1 MPDVVC
7 YYHDPVKAPLL
18 RDAVL
23 PALAEAEAAGA
34 RGHVERHW
42 LHGPHLRVRLDRE
55 ADLVADRLREH
66 LAARPSTAGTPHDE
80 LLARSRDHGVAE
92 LVPPPYEPIHPDN
105 TVVVEPT
112 DLRGVRELLGSDALV
127 DLRSR
132 VLRLGVPAVRDAVAA
147 DDTTATTRV
156 RTALIAMA
164 AHASRYP
171 GGLDHGYHSFQ
182 SHLEDFLLHS
192 DPDGRLR
199 SRFDRVWE
207 DNAGNVTETVLAV
220 AEDRLATPW
229 ATWTTAARE
238 VTEVVY
244 DNGDL
249 PSGDN
254 PRHGERAVRLGDRDA
269 IRRWHRDH
277 RVHHSEYHRRLRAVD
292 LEHPL
297 LRRQVAVYRFGTNML
312 YQLLAVCDVTPVE
325 RYLAASLVAR
335 AVQRITGVSWSEHIE
350 RMARTTPARRA
361 HGG

>member
-1 MPDVVC
+1 MTDVVC

-42 LHGPHLRVRLDRE
+42 LHGPHLRVRVDGE
-55 ADLVADRLREH
+55 AGLIAERLREY
-66 LAARPSTAGTPHDE
+66 LAAYPSTAGTPHDE
-80 LLARSRDHGVAE
+80 LLARSHRYGVAE

-112 DLRGVRELLGSDALV
+112 DYSGIRGLLGSDVLV
-127 DLRSR
+127 DLRAR
-132 VLRLGVPAVRDAVAA
+132 VLRLGVPAVREVVAVDDA
-147 DDTTATTRV
+147 TSTTRV
-156 RTALIAMA
+156 RTALVAMT

-171 GGLDHGYHSFQ
+171 EGLANGYHSFQ

-199 SRFDRVWE
+199 SRFERVWE
-207 DNAGNVTETVLAV
+207 GNAEGVTETVLAV
-220 AEDRLATPW
+220 AEGRLATPW
-229 ATWTTAARE
+229 TAWTTAARE
-238 VTEVVY
+238 LVEAAY

-249 PSGDN
+249 PSGYN
-254 PRHGERAVRLGDRDA
+254 PGHGERAVELGEQEA

-277 RVHHSEYHRRLRAVD
+277 RVDHSEYHRRLQAVD
-292 LEHPL
+292 LEHPRY
-297 LRRQVAVYRFGTNML
+297 RRPVTVYRFGTNML

-335 AVQRITGVSWSEHIE
+335 AVQRITGVGWSEHIAWMVE
-350 RMARTTPARRA
+350 AAR
-361 HGG
+361 

>member
-42 LHGPHLRVRLDRE
+42 LHGPHVRVRLDGE
-55 ADLVADRLREH
+55 ADLVAERLREH
-66 LAARPSTAGTPHDE
+66 LAAHPSTAGAAHDE
-80 LLARSRDHGVAE
+80 LLARSRRQGVAE

-112 DLRGVRELLGSDALV
+112 DYRGIRELLGSAALV
-127 DLRSR
+127 DLRAR
-132 VLRLGVPAVRDAVAA
+132 VLRLGVPAVRDAVSA
-147 DDTTATTRV
+147 DATPTARV
-156 RTALIAMA
+156 RTALVAMA

-199 SRFDRVWE
+199 ARFDRVWE
-207 DNAGNVTETVLAV
+207 DNAVSATETVRAV
-220 AEDRLATPW
+220 AENRLPTPW
-229 ATWTTAARE
+229 TTWTTAARE
-238 VTEVVY
+238 LVEVVY
-244 DNGDL
+244 DRGDL
-249 PSGDN
+249 PSGHN
-254 PRHGERAVRLGDRDA
+254 PRHGERAVELGEPA
-269 IRRWHRDH
+269 AVQRWHRDH
-277 RVHHSEYHRRLRAVD
+277 RVRHSEYHRQLRAVD
-292 LEHPL
+292 LDGPR
-297 LRRQVAVYRFGTNML
+297 LRRPVTVYRFATNML

-325 RYLAASLVAR
+325 RYLAANLVSR
-335 AVQRITGVSWSEHIE
+335 AVQRITGVGWSEHIAA
-350 RMARTTPARRA
+350 MAEAAR
-361 HGG
+361 